1 MQSIEDKIAYKK
13 KMEKKILDYTGEQ
26 PADEVYKELT
36 FMPPKILDYLRKAV
50 AECRDHS
57 ESSTPTECRD
67 PSESSTPTEK
77 NKEI

>member
-36 FMPPKILDYLRKAV
+36 FMPPKILDYLRKAA
-50 AECRDHS
+50 AECRD
-57 ESSTPTECRD
+57 PTTQGVVFQD
-67 PSESSTPTEK
+67 PSESSVPTDK